1 MALIKGK
8 QIQDTSVSLNKLSGA
23 GAVTLTGTITTPAA
37 NLIVNTQPTQ
47 ATHAVNKE
55 YVDSVATGLDV
66 KKSVTAIYRPSVAA
80 AGGTPGTN
88 VDNQVNGAPIGEDE
102 FYQLVES
109 GTPINTLVLD
119 GVTLA
124 DGDRILIAATVT
136 GRQKINGIWVFE
148 ANRLERA
155 VDADN
160 QSQGG
165 EVSGGLFTFV
175 EQGTEYGDTG
185 WVLSFPNGEIPQTGG
200 SGLWD
205 FVLNPSGN
213 AQVQFTQ
220 FSAAGVA
227 EAGVGLTRTGTKF
240 SVNYDDSSIG
250 INNSDQLYIKNDGVT
265 NAMLVNDFTT
275 FAGNSG
281 SGNIALGGT
290 LTISGDT
297 AGIDTSFSGST
308 LTISLDLSE
317 LTTVQSLADS
327 DYVVATNG
335 TERDGRKIT
344 FADLKTQIG
353 AASQLQ
359 IMVEAA
365 TSDIASFD
373 LDIDTLDFQ
382 SGVGLTFTKSDS
394 TEDNA
399 DTLIL
404 TISNNAL
411 NVHQATNLT
420 VAANANTDIT
430 LTSAAAEIFSVT
442 VNGVSLKKTTN
453 WIWPQSSNSVV
464 RITGLP
470 YAIETS
476 DDIEITYRVR

>member
-8 QIQDTSVSLNKLSGA
+8 QIQDTSVSLSKLSG
-23 GAVTLTGTITTPAA
+23 GTGSVTLTTGTITTPAA
-37 NLIVNTQPTQ
+37 NLIVSTAPTQ

-55 YVDSVATGLDV
+55 YVDAVATGLDV
-66 KKSVTAIYRPSVAA
+66 KKSVRALYTQDTLAG
-80 AGGTPGTN
+80 GGTPAIT
-88 VDNQVNGAPIGEDE
+88 VVNTAGGAPLDADQFYTALTQPTPLPMPLE
-102 FYQLVES
+102 F
-109 GTPINTLVLD
+109 D
-119 GVTLA
+119 GVELQ
-124 DGDRILIAATVT
+124 DGDRVLIAITT
-136 GRQKINGIWVFE
+136 PTRQKINGIWVVDATGRFT
-148 ANRLERA
+148 RA
-155 VDADN
+155 EDADN
-160 QSQGG
+160 QNQGG

-175 EQGTEYGDTG
+175 EEGTVYGDTG
-185 WVLSFPNGEIPQTGG
+185 WVLTFPNGPITT
-200 SGLWD
+200 LWD
-205 FVLNPSGN
+205 PTFLPAATTDIV
-213 AQVQFTQ
+213 FTQ

-227 EAGVGLTRTGTKF
+227 EAGVGLSRTGTKF
-240 SVNYDDSSIG
+240 DVNYDNSSIG
-250 INNSDQLYIKNDGVT
+250 INGSDQLYIKADGVT

-317 LTTVQSLADS
+317 LAAVQSLADS
-327 DYVVATNG
+327 DYLVATNG
-335 TERDGRKIT
+335 TERDGRRIT

-394 TEDNA
+394 TEDA
-399 DTLIL
+399 TDTLIL
-404 TISNNAL
+404 TLSNNAL
-411 NVHQATNLT
+411 NVHQSTSLT
-420 VAANANTDIT
+420 AAANANTDIT

-442 VNGVSLKKTTN
+442 VNGVALKKTTN
-453 WIWPQSSNSVV
+453 WIWPQASNSVV